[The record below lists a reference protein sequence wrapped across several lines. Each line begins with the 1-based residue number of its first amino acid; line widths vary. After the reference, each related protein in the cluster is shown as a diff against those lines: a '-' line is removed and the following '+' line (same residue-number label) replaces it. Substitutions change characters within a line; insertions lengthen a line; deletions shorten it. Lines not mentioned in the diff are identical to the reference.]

1 MSPLFYFYEIFILK
15 QPMIP
20 KIIHITVKDK
30 PNQTQEIIIN
40 KWISLNPEFDV
51 RVYSDSDNDEILN
64 FLDQKYKS
72 VYNKIEKKICKIDFI
87 RLIYLYEFGGVYID
101 SDVLPLKSIEP
112 LLNVSEVLLFK
123 ENQKNGANFN
133 TDFIISN
140 AIMFSEKN
148 NPFIKKLID
157 SVISN
162 SDYIKNNIQDTDI
175 LNLTGPLLLNK
186 VYSTLEDKSKI
197 TLLDDKYFSPMNYYD
212 LKKGFISEDIQWSF
226 GVHLYEGSWWQNE
239 YKLNDLLLF
248 SIENIHQQKI
258 NELNIPLISCLCIT
272 KNEPK
277 LLKISIDCFKK
288 QIYPNKE
295 LIVLYENNNS
305 FIDDI
310 KKSYQD
316 DNIKFFEVES
326 DPKKT
331 LGELRNISISLSNG
345 EYISQWDDD
354 DWYSPVRL
362 WEQFYYMKKNNKNG
376 SILKKWLVYDERN
389 NLLYE
394 RERTDLIGWEGSLLF
409 KKSEIKSFYENLPK
423 GEDTGFVKNIEN
435 QIQPIYYPELYIYR
449 VHYNNTWDYNKLKI
463 DIIDHGKIYSD
474 QSLISH
480 LKSKKKINKVLC
492 FTTSYNRLKML
503 RSCIS
508 DIKNQTFNNTY
519 HTINITNNNLNK
531 ELTLKI
537 FDDLLS
543 ENTFIN
549 FNINDNQHINHIK
562 AITSVNNLDDYDIF
576 IKIDDDDIYKK
587 NYVKNIVDYFEKAEV
602 DIISSKVILQL
613 NGNTLIKVNQHD
625 LGGNPEGCNFKIPA
639 TFAFNRKALNLILK
653 INDNYGFEDNMWRDM
668 WCGKCN
674 IGEIDNTNEFIWHIH
689 GKNISTSDFLKS

>member
-1 MSPLFYFYEIFILK
+1 MFHKVFISK
-15 QPMIP
+15 QLMIP

-30 PNQTQEIIIN
+30 PNQIQEIIIN
-40 KWISLNPEFDV
+40 RWITLNSEFEV
-51 RVYSDSDNDEILN
+51 RVYSDSDNNEILN
-64 FLDQKYKS
+64 YLDQKYK
-72 VYNKIEKKICKIDFI
+72 YIYEKIEKKICKIDFI
-87 RLIYLYEFGGVYID
+87 RLIYLYEFGGIYVD
-101 SDVLPLKSIEP
+101 SDVLPLKSIGP

-123 ENQKNGANFN
+123 ENQKNGPIFN

-140 AIMFSEKN
+140 AIIFSEKN
-148 NPFIKKLID
+148 NPFIKKIID
-157 SVISN
+157 SIISN
-162 SDYIKNNIQDTDI
+162 VDYIKNNINDTDI
-175 LNLTGPLLLNK
+175 LNLTGPLLFNK
-186 VYSTLEDKSKI
+186 IYSTWEDKSKI
-197 TLLDDKYFSPMNYYD
+197 TLLDDKYFCPMNYYD
-212 LKKGFISEDIQWSF
+212 LKKGFISDDTQWSF

-239 YKLNDLLLF
+239 YKLNEQLLY
-248 SIENIHQQKI
+248 SIENIHKQKI

-277 LLKISIDCFKK
+277 LLKLSIECFKQ

-295 LIVLYENNNS
+295 LIVLYENNNP

-310 KKSYQD
+310 KKLYPD
-316 DNIKFFEVES
+316 DDIKFFEVES
-326 DPKKT
+326 NPKKT
-331 LGELRNISISLSNG
+331 LGELRNMSIELSNG
-345 EYISQWDDD
+345 DYISQWDDD
-354 DWYSPVRL
+354 DWHSPVRL

-389 NLLYE
+389 DLLYE

-409 KKSEIKSFYENLPK
+409 KKSEIKSFYENLAK
-423 GEDTGFVKNIEN
+423 GEDTGFVKNIES

-463 DIIDHGKIYSD
+463 DIIDPGKIYSN
-474 QSLISH
+474 QSLISY

-503 RSCIS
+503 RSCMS

-519 HTINITNNNLNK
+519 HTINITNDNLNK

-537 FDDLLS
+537 FDDLLN
-543 ENTFIN
+543 EKTFIN
-549 FNINDNQHINHIK
+549 FNINNNQHINHIK

-587 NYVKNIVDYFEKAEV
+587 NYVKNIVDYFENNDV
-602 DIISSKVILQL
+602 DIVSSKAKIRLH
-613 NGNTLIKVNQHD
+613 GFTPIPVNQGD
-625 LGGNPEGCNFKIPA
+625 FGGNPEGCDNFNIPA
-639 TFAFNRKALNLILK
+639 TFAFNRYALDLILK

-668 WCGKCN
+668 WCGKCK
-674 IGEIDNTNEFIWHIH
+674 IGVIDNTNEYIWHVH
-689 GKNISTSDFLKS
+689 GKNLTTSDVLNTNNS